1 MILKHNY
8 NYVNNFLSVCLI
20 AIAILGSTST
30 KAQWQNVNEEGAFS
44 VYRRQSLI
52 GEEKYTIISN
62 RDSIVIKSK
71 QTENERGR
79 ITGDEAELRLKMG
92 C

>member
-1 MILKHNY
+1 MILKHKY

-20 AIAILGSTST
+20 AIAILGYTPT
-30 KAQWQNVNEEGAFS
+30 KAQWQNVHEEGAFS

-62 RDSIVIKSK
+62 SDSIVIKSK

-79 ITGDEAELRLKMG
+79 ITGDEAELHLKMD
-92 C
+92 